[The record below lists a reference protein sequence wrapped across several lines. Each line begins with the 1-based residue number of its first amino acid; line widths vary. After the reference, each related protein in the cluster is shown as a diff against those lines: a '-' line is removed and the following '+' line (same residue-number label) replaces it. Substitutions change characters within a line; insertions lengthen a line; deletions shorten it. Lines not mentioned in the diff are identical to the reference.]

1 MQVLKYEIGV
11 SYIAYAFLEDL
22 IIQLKDVARVGEHV
36 NFEACLDIMDLL
48 YEKEDTSILF
58 STSKCLAASILVAT
72 YVITVPVQ
80 RWEFPILPWVVFVTS
95 CEEQQIVNTVGMVLR
110 HIFDPVPLPPLI

>member
-11 SYIAYAFLEDL
+11 SCIAYVFLEDL

-36 NFEACLDIMDLL
+36 SYEACMDIMDLL
-48 YEKEDTSILF
+48 YEMEETSVLF
-58 STSKCLAASILVAT
+58 TTSKCLAASILAAA

-95 CEEQQIVNTVGMVLR
+95 CREQEVVNTVKVILSHVFEPGPR
-110 HIFDPVPLPPLI
+110 P

>member
-58 STSKCLAASILVAT
+58 STSKCLAASILAWFL
-72 YVITVPVQ
+72 YLSCFKIIGLLLY
-80 RWEFPILPWVVFVTS
+80 IL
-95 CEEQQIVNTVGMVLR
+95 C
-110 HIFDPVPLPPLI
+110 LICH